1 VERIDRRAFMHKAG
15 VAGATAGA
23 LWVAPSV
30 LGSSSAWAAGSCVH
44 TGGLAWSTTTF
55 AGTSTPST
63 SGAVTFTATLTTAG
77 SPTTY
82 LVVTVTPT
90 TPNPGVGTGSGGSS
104 NTGGVDQAVPY
115 PNTPAPAGLNGVT
128 SYYVMNMRN
137 SAANRGYTVKFDFW
151 ANAAHTVSQSVYNLS
166 FALIDIDTDS
176 TSGNQYK
183 DNVWLDTAGY
193 LAPLPSEVTGSGT
206 STSPWTGNG
215 TAGVQDA
222 TGTVKVTYP
231 KTQGIHE
238 LNVSYQ
244 SGNAAG
250 GIQYVGIG
258 DLTWCY

>member
-1 VERIDRRAFMHKAG
+1 VEQVDRRQFMQKAG
-15 VAGATAGA
+15 IAGATAGA

-30 LGSSSAWAAGSCVH
+30 LGSSTAFAVGSCVH
-44 TGGLAWSTTTF
+44 NGALAWSTATFTGTT
-55 AGTSTPST
+55 TPST
-63 SGAVTFTATLTTAG
+63 SAAVVFNTTLTTAG

-90 TPNPGVGTGSGGSS
+90 SPNPGTGTGSGGSS

-128 SYYVMNMRN
+128 SYYVLNMAN
-137 SAANRGYTVKFDFW
+137 AAANRGYTIKFDFW
-151 ANAAHTVSQSVYNLS
+151 ADAAHTVSQSVYNLA

-176 TSGNQYK
+176 TSANKYK

-193 LAPLPSEVTGSGT
+193 SAALGSEVTGSGT
-206 STSPWTGNG
+206 AGSPWTGNG
-215 TAGVQDA
+215 TVGIQNAN
-222 TGTVKVTYP
+222 GTVNVTYP
-231 KTQGIHE
+231 KTQAIHE

-258 DLTWCY
+258 NMTWCY

>member
-1 VERIDRRAFMHKAG
+1 MQKAG
-15 VAGATAGA
+15 VAGAAAGA

-55 AGTSTPST
+55 AGTSTPNT
-63 SGAVTFTATLTTAG
+63 GGAVSFSATLTTAG

-82 LVVTVTPT
+82 IVVTVTPT
-90 TPNPGVGTGSGGSS
+90 NPNPGAGTGSGGSS

-115 PNTPAPAGLNGVT
+115 PAGQSATGLNGVA
-128 SYYVMNMRN
+128 SYYVMNMAN
-137 SAANRGYTVKFDFW
+137 TAASRGYTVKFDFY
-151 ANAAHTVSQSVYNLS
+151 ANAAHTTVQTVYNLK

-176 TSGNQYK
+176 TSTNKYK
-183 DNVWLDTAGY
+183 DNVWLSTAGY
-193 LAPLPSEVTGSGT
+193 GATPGSEVGGAGT
-206 STSPWTGNG
+206 LGSPWTGNG
-215 TAGVQDA
+215 TVGVDDGS
-222 TGTVKVTYP
+222 GTVTVTYP
-231 KTQGIHE
+231 KTQG
-238 LNVSYQ
+238 LSTLSVMYQ